1 MGEALERSA
10 LYRWRTEPTAFITE
24 VMRNPEDGKPF
35 ELFPAQSEFLH
46 HACARTEDGRLLYP
60 EQALGAIK
68 KTGKTVTAAMHMLT
82 LTLVHGGR
90 FAEGYAVADGLVGA
104 SELSHRHS
112 FDQAHTAACR
122 VLVKR

>member
-10 LYRWRTEPTAFITE
+10 LDRWRTEPTAFITE

-35 ELFPAQSEFLH
+35 ELFPVQSEFLH

-68 KTGKTVTAAMHMLT
+68 KNGQDSDCGNAHVD
-82 LTLVHGGR
+82 
-90 FAEGYAVADGLVGA
+90 ADSSAWGPL
-104 SELSHRHS
+104 
-112 FDQAHTAACR
+112 CR
-122 VLVKR
+122 RLCRGE

>member
-10 LYRWRTEPTAFITE
+10 LDRWRTEPTAFITE

-35 ELFPAQSEFLH
+35 ELFPVQSEFLH

-68 KTGKTVTAAMHMLT
+68 KNGQDSDCGNAQGKIYL
-82 LTLVHGGR
+82 LRRQYSIG
-90 FAEGYAVADGLVGA
+90 FEGADWA
-104 SELSHRHS
+104 
-112 FDQAHTAACR
+112 
-122 VLVKR
+122 

>member
-10 LYRWRTEPTAFITE
+10 LDRWRTEPTAFITE

-35 ELFPAQSEFLH
+35 ELFPVQSEFLH

-68 KTGKTVTAAMHMLT
+68 KTGKTVTAAMHK
-82 LTLVHGGR
+82 GK
-90 FAEGYAVADGLVGA
+90 FICFGA
-104 SELSHRHS
+104 SIRLGSREPIGREV
-112 FDQAHTAACR
+112 R
-122 VLVKR
+122 